1 MTDNRPL
8 ILLVDDD
15 DDLRDALALA
25 IELAG
30 FAVCSVANGV
40 SALEALERGSVT
52 AVVTDIRMPGLDGRQ
67 LLQRILAIDAK
78 LPVILMT
85 GHGDIEQAVAA
96 LRQGAYDFL
105 AKPFASE
112 HLMESLRRAVDKRNL
127 VLENRRLRNEAALRT
142 SQSELPLIGSSPAAQ
157 RLVNTIGQ
165 LAGTDIDVLIEGEW
179 GTGKQAVARM
189 LGRRADGGM
198 TPVQLFDCEAAP
210 QALVE
215 TLLLGPASGERQR
228 RGGERGGALGK
239 ASRGILLLAGVE
251 TLSLPVQTRLLHS
264 LAHRDL
270 ASGDGGRD
278 AAAGAAPAPPRI
290 VSTTTVRLMD
300 RVADGR
306 FRSDLYFR
314 LAPVSLAIPPLRERR
329 ADIPMLFL
337 QLLENAA
344 RHYQRPVPMLS
355 DAMMARLV
363 DHDWPGNLREL
374 QNHAEQAILNLDRA
388 EERMGGGDQQSLP
401 VRVARFEAEALRAAL
416 RAEGGRIGPSCIR
429 LGIPRKTLYDKL
441 AKYGISA
448 TDFRQ
453 GKEA

>member
-1 MTDNRPL
+1 VTDGRPL

-15 DDLRDALALA
+15 ADLRDALALSL
-25 IELAG
+25 ELAG
-30 FAVCSVANGV
+30 FAVHSVEGGM
-40 SALEALERGSVT
+40 SALAALERESIA

-67 LLQRILAIDAK
+67 LLQRILAIDAE

-85 GHGDIEQAVAA
+85 GHGDIEQAVTA
-96 LRQGAYDFL
+96 LRQGAYDYL

-112 HLMESLRRAVDKRNL
+112 RLMESVRRAVDKRGL
-127 VLENRRLRNEAALRT
+127 VLENRRLRSEMALRS
-142 SQSELPLIGSSPAAQ
+142 SQPELPLIGSSPAVQ
-157 RLVNTIGQ
+157 RLVHTIGQ
-165 LAGTDIDVLIEGEW
+165 LAGTGIDVLIEGEW

-189 LGRRADGGM
+189 LGRRTDGGT

-215 TLLLGPASGERQR
+215 TLLFGPTGSERQR
-228 RGGERGGALGK
+228 RSDNNRGGILGK
-239 ASRGILLLAGVE
+239 ASGGILLLAGVE
-251 TLSLPVQTRLLHS
+251 TLSPTVQTRLLHS

-270 ASGDGGRD
+270 GSGDGEND
-278 AAAGAAPAPPRI
+278 AAAGTASAPPRI

-314 LAPVSLAIPPLRERR
+314 LAPVSLVIPPLRERR

-344 RHYQRPVPMLS
+344 RHYQRPVPALS

-388 EERMGGGDQQSLP
+388 EERMGGGDHQSLP

-416 RAEGGRIGPSCIR
+416 RAEGGRIGPSCAR

-448 TDFRQ
+448 TDFR
-453 GKEA
+453 